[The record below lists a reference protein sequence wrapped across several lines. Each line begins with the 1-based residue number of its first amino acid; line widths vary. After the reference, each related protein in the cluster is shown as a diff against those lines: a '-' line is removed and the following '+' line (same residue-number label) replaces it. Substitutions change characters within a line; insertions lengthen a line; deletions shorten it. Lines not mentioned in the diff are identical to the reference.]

1 MKKFS
6 EMIKEIGSFC
16 KRETVQW
23 TVILV
28 IILSC
33 FLYLFVDQLK
43 EQGFFGAVFHVTIII
58 LFVLSFLTP
67 VLLIGK
73 YKKNKF
79 YSPRKFKITLIL
91 YLVGMIIAGLTN
103 EKWEIIFIF
112 PGISILW
119 LIVTFIK
126 MEVKKLLKI

>member
-6 EMIKEIGSFC
+6 EIIKEIDSFY

-33 FLYLFVDQLK
+33 FLYLFIDQLK
-43 EQGFFGAVFHVTIII
+43 EQGFFGAVFHVTNII
-58 LFVLSFLTP
+58 LFGLSFLTP

-73 YKKNKF
+73 YEKNKF

-91 YLVGMIIAGLTN
+91 YLVGMIIAGLTY

-126 MEVKKLLKI
+126 MEIKKLLKI